1 MAQIRG
7 RGDGVA
13 QHNDVE
19 LAQHGDGGVVQGLLH
34 GGDEV
39 QELLRDDGA
48 AGLAHGAVDA
58 QVRDAVAL
66 EQHGVGGAVEP
77 VLNGARD
84 ADRLGCHRY
93 GPSVAYSVTDD
104 CHHCLNAVAQKRDGR
119 GCCHRLELANVS
131 GLQLR
136 AVH

>member
-19 LAQHGDGGVVQGLLH
+19 LAQHGDCGV
-34 GGDEV
+34 V

-58 QVRDAVAL
+58 QVRDAVEL